1 MKLRRLAARPSLE
14 KLRRKILLTSLAYSL
29 VAFVLLALVSVL
41 PLFSLLREYEQEHLR
56 LAARTRAQSVEEAL
70 DRMRDISLQI
80 TSRSAIRQALTDYT
94 GGQLSVEELA
104 EFTRPKLQDA
114 LQQAAEV
121 AGITRLDR
129 TGLPVVS
136 LGTAIPDRV
145 WPTTVNVRPGP
156 RLAPPLIIDNNLY
169 LLIDTPIYASA
180 GEFLGTDLVLFT
192 VFKLQRILWDDNGL
206 GRSGDCRLG
215 RLTDAG
221 PIFFFPGRT
230 GESEVYN
237 EMVTQPQL
245 LRAFEALQRQQS
257 GLLRLSEAGN
267 TRILAYAPVAGTDW
281 GLLAS
286 MEQQELFGRINRHLV
301 QLAVVLLGLT
311 FCGAAGLYCLLRPI
325 TSEAVEHNRRLQQEV
340 DERRRVEQSLRH
352 SEQEWQQTFDAI
364 TDAVAILDA
373 ESKVV
378 RSNRSAKTFTS
389 ATPPLHGG
397 PCNCKLFSGLQRAEK
412 TCPFNRMLLT
422 GQPEFGEVLEP
433 ESQRYFQISVYPL
446 RDEQGQVRGGVH
458 VAQDITEE
466 RQLQRLKDEMLSA
479 VSHEMRTPLTAML
492 GFVEF
497 MLENEVSP
505 EERQDYLQTV
515 HKETERLNDLISNF
529 LDLQRLQAQLESYQF
544 EAVAVVEMLQEAG
557 HFFTLASRAH
567 QIRVECPDDLPAVQ
581 GDPRRLQQALKNL
594 LSNAIKYSPNG
605 GEVVL
610 RAAREGEVVTISV
623 EDRGMGIP
631 PQALGRIFER
641 FYRVDDSDRRIPG
654 GIGLGLA
661 LVQEVVKAHGGQIW
675 VESTLGKGSTFCF
688 TLSVVKKS

>member
-1 MKLRRLAARPSLE
+1 MKPPKSAARPPLE
-14 KLRRKILLTSLAYSL
+14 KLRRKILLTSLGYSL

-41 PLFSLLREYEQEHLR
+41 PLFTLLRDYEQDHLR
-56 LAARTRAQSVEEAL
+56 LAARTRAQAVEEVL

-80 TSRSAIRQALTDYT
+80 TSRSAIRQALADYT
-94 GGQLSVEELA
+94 AGRLSAEELA
-104 EFTRPKLQDA
+104 QFTQPKLQDA
-114 LQQAAEV
+114 LQQATEV
-121 AGITRLDR
+121 VGITRLDR

-136 LGTAIPDRV
+136 LGTPIPDRV
-145 WPTTVNVRPGP
+145 WPTALNDRQGP
-156 RLAPPLIIDNNLY
+156 RLAPPLVIDNNLY
-169 LLIDTPIYASA
+169 LLIDTPIQAPS
-180 GEFLGTDLVLFT
+180 GERLGTDLVLFT
-192 VFKLQRILWDDNGL
+192 VFKLQRILWDDTGL
-206 GRSGDCRLG
+206 GSSGNCRLG

-221 PIFFFPGRT
+221 PTFFFPGRA
-230 GESEVYN
+230 GEEEIYN
-237 EMVTQPQL
+237 ELVTQPPL
-245 LRAFEALQRQQS
+245 LRAFEELQQRQS
-257 GLLRLSEAGN
+257 GLLRLSENGR
-267 TRILAYAPVAGTDW
+267 TRVLAYAPVAGTDW

-286 MEQQELFGRINRHLV
+286 MEQQELFGRINRQLV

-311 FCGAAGLYCLLRPI
+311 LCGAAGLFFLLRPL
-325 TSEAVEHNRRLQQEV
+325 TSEAVDHSRRLQQEV
-340 DERRRVEQSLRH
+340 EERRRVEQSLRH

-364 TDAVAILDA
+364 TDAVAILDTRG
-373 ESKVV
+373 KVV
-378 RSNRSAKTFTS
+378 RSNRSARTLPA

-397 PCNCKLFSGLQRAEK
+397 PCSCKVFGGLQRAEK
-412 TCPFNRMLLT
+412 SCPFNRMLQT
-422 GQPEFGEVLEP
+422 AKPEFGEVFEP
-433 ESQRYFQISVYPL
+433 ESQRFFQISVYPL
-446 RDEQGQVRGGVH
+446 QDDQGRVRGGVH
-458 VAQDITEE
+458 VAQDVTEE

-544 EAVAVVEMLQEAG
+544 EAVAVTEMLGEAG
-557 HFFTLASRAH
+557 HLFTLASRAH
-567 QIRVECPDDLPAVQ
+567 QIRVDCPGDLPAVQ
-581 GDPRRLQQALKNL
+581 GDPKRLQQVLNNL

-610 RAAREGEVVTISV
+610 RATLEGSVVTISV

-661 LVQEVVKAHGGQIW
+661 LVQEVVKAHGGRVW
-675 VESTLGKGSTFCF
+675 VESTLGEGSTFFF
-688 TLSVVKKS
+688 TLPVVKKR